1 MFIANY
7 HTHTKRCGHA
17 KGEDEEY
24 VLEALGHGLRYLGF
38 SDHAMLPGFSEPYR
52 RGDFSMFD
60 DYVNSIN
67 ALKEKYKDQIT
78 IYLGFEAESF
88 PCYFPFFKEMLDNG
102 VLDYMILGNHM
113 AMNDNHESICQFSK
127 ITSPSQLYLYKDL
140 AIKAITSGMYKVF
153 AHPDYFM
160 MSIENFDSDCKKIS
174 KEMIEACIAYDIPLE
189 INLAGIRNGPKRIGR
204 TKRFFYPTDDFFS
217 LVSKYH
223 AKCIFGDDAHAP
235 SQIADSSAQFEAV
248 SFAKKHD
255 LVIIDRLENISQH

>member
-78 IYLGFEAESF
+78 IYLGFEA
-88 PCYFPFFKEMLDNG
+88 
-102 VLDYMILGNHM
+102 
-113 AMNDNHESICQFSK
+113 
-127 ITSPSQLYLYKDL
+127 
-140 AIKAITSGMYKVF
+140 GMYKVF